1 MNLFL
6 GVLIVIFALQA
17 IAFVVALVARY
28 WVLRSET
35 FEMGG
40 IDVARATELVA
51 VYVEGVHDHRFGFP
65 TGVFAID
72 RERTSP
78 GHLVAREINFKGSA
92 GMGPIMFGLR
102 LPILGAVAGGAVLA
116 EADDAGGCFAGVLA
130 MTIGFTLGLAAAV
143 VLIVPF
149 AFLAIVEVILRT
161 LMQGEISA
169 VVDEVPGEGDAVR
182 VRFEM
187 RGLSAFGV
195 EHQLRRGMSPPR
207 PAGVTP
213 PPAEQFQP
221 SEPVSRVDRLNAIL
235 LSGASVGIVLSV
247 VAFIVIGN
255 SQPNGYDTA
264 SASYYYEEEPYEES
278 GYEEEGYEEEPY
290 EESGYEEEGYEEEP
304 YEESGYE
311 EEGYEEEGYEEEG
324 ESGAAPASRYAAA
337 RKMFLRYWEEIDAG
351 NYGAA
356 YGVYYPTFE
365 TEEGI
370 SKGEF
375 VAAEYEY
382 LPDVGL
388 EHMRIEATSREPTNP
403 NDLWLYAEVPIR
415 DGAGEY
421 AGACRLFSGDLR
433 MFHAD
438 GRWYYRPGEAF
449 GRTPSFGAEGGGPR
463 ILPHNSPRCL

>member
-1 MNLFL
+1 MNPFL
-6 GVLIVIFALQA
+6 GALIVIVALQA
-17 IAFVVALVARY
+17 IAFVVAIVARY

-40 IDVARATELVA
+40 INVARATELVA
-51 VYVEGVHDHRFGFP
+51 IYVEGVHDHRFGFP

-72 RERTSP
+72 ANRTSP
-78 GHLVAREINFKGSA
+78 GHVVAREINFKGSA

-102 LPILGAVAGGAVLA
+102 LPLLGAAAGGAVLA
-116 EADDAGGCFAGVLA
+116 EADDAGGCFGGMLA
-130 MTIGFTLGLAAAV
+130 ITIGFTLGLAAAL

-149 AFLAIVEVILRT
+149 AFLALVEVILRT
-161 LMQGEISA
+161 LMQGEVSA
-169 VVDEVPGEGDAVR
+169 KIDAVPGEDNTVR

-213 PPAEQFQP
+213 PVGQFEPGAPA
-221 SEPVSRVDRLNAIL
+221 SGVDRLNAIL
-235 LSGASVGIVLSV
+235 LAGASVGIVLSV

-255 SQPNGYDTA
+255 SQPSGYDAA
-264 SASYYYEEEPYEES
+264 SASYSYEEEPYEES
-278 GYEEEGYEEEPY
+278 GYEEEGYEEEADYGEEESY
-290 EESGYEEEGYEEEP
+290 EETGDG
-304 YEESGYE
+304 
-311 EEGYEEEGYEEEG
+311 EEG
-324 ESGAAPASRYAAA
+324 EYGSAPASRYAAA
-337 RKMFLRYWEEIDAG
+337 RKMYLRYWEEIDAG

-356 YGVYYPTFE
+356 YNVYYHTFA
-365 TEEGI
+365 TEQGI
-370 SKGEF
+370 SKGDF

-382 LPDVGL
+382 LPEVGL
-388 EHMRIEATSREPTNP
+388 EHLRVEPSSREPTNP
-403 NDLWLYAEVPIR
+403 NELWLYAEVPIS
-415 DGAGEY
+415 DGTGEY
-421 AGACRLFSGDLR
+421 AGECRLFSGDLR

-463 ILPHNSPRCL
+463 VLPPNSERCY

>member
-6 GVLIVIFALQA
+6 GVLVVIVALQA
-17 IAFVVALVARY
+17 IAFAVAFVARY

-102 LPILGAVAGGAVLA
+102 LPLLGAVAGGAVLA
-116 EADDAGGCFAGVLA
+116 EADDAGGCFAGMLA

-143 VLIVPF
+143 ILIVPF
-149 AFLAIVEVILRT
+149 AFLAIVEVVLRT

-169 VVDEVPGEGDAVR
+169 MIDEVPGEGDAVR

-221 SEPVSRVDRLNAIL
+221 SVSASRVDRLNAIL

-255 SQPNGYDTA
+255 SQPSGYNTA
-264 SASYYYEEEPYEES
+264 SASYSYEEEPSEESSYEEEPYEES
-278 GYEEEGYEEEPY
+278 GYEEEGYEEE
-290 EESGYEEEGYEEEP
+290 S
-304 YEESGYE
+304 
-311 EEGYEEEGYEEEG
+311 YEEEGYEEEG
-324 ESGAAPASRYAAA
+324 EYGATPASRYAAA

-356 YGVYYPTFE
+356 YGVYYHTFE

-370 SKGEF
+370 SRGEF
-375 VAAEYEY
+375 VAAENEY

-388 EHMRIEATSREPTNP
+388 EHIRVEASSREPTNP
-403 NDLWLYAEVPIR
+403 NELWLYAEVPIS
-415 DGAGEY
+415 DSTGEY
-421 AGACRLFSGDLR
+421 AGDCRLFSGDLR

-463 ILPHNSPRCL
+463 VLPHNSQRCL